1 MHYAAGSGYDA
12 ICDILIQAGAGVNAV
27 DKVCEL
33 LILGSHLGDDPP
45 PHLSQKKNCEISL
58 FRLMPPWRVIA

>member
-1 MHYAAGSGYDA
+1 MYIQFARTPLHYAAGSGYDA

-33 LILGSHLGDDPP
+33 LILGPHLGDDPP
-45 PHLSQKKNCEISL
+45 PHLSQKKIVKYLC
-58 FRLMPPWRVIA
+58 FV